1 MPARKRKVSYPAP
14 RTATRP
20 QPAFGGSETTHVR
33 PTVVSIDLAARTGQ
47 SGLSIGDRVRILGTG
62 LYAGETAAIEGFAGG
77 AVPAALVRTEAG
89 RARRVRTIDLEPI
102 PREA

>member
-1 MPARKRKVSYPAP
+1 MPAHKRRISYPPP

-20 QPAFGGSETTHVR
+20 RPPAGSEPGVTR
-33 PTVVSIDLAARTGQ
+33 LTVVSIDLAARTGRD
-47 SGLSIGDRVRILGTG
+47 GLSVGDRVRILGTG
-62 LYAGETAAIEGFAGG
+62 LYSSEIAVIEGFASG

-102 PREA
+102 AKEG